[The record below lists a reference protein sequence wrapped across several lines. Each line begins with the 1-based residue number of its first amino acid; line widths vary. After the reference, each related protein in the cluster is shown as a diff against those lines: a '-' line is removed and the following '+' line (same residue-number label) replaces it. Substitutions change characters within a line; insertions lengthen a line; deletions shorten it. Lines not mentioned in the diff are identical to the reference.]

1 MFSLEAC
8 YSLIALFVTGFLF
21 NKVLQYFLREFSSVT
36 QKESSIPVCEMFQ
49 STKQSSIFVRKDQAT
64 ESTPEP
70 KSPTREHKPVKLRT
84 LPVFGNL
91 FDLGSH
97 PHRNL
102 FQLSSVHGDV
112 IKLKLG
118 KWKAV
123 VLNGTEA
130 CREALIQ
137 NGRFTASRPDFESYH
152 HYSHGK
158 SLSFQ
163 PYNAIWQVQRKA
175 TSRTISRLLSSGL
188 VSKLALR
195 QTDKLI
201 SLWLSKV
208 EESQGFD
215 PAEDVAKTVG
225 EFVYSF
231 CYGED
236 ELLDNNKEFSD
247 ILLRPNPGTDL
258 LAAGNNIDFLPWF
271 LRFISSRKQKNHI
284 HRMDEFVRLNN
295 LMREKVEEKLQD
307 QMSSSDLND
316 YDDSFYSKNFKSV
329 MEGMIFE
336 VKKLFRDGTDAVE
349 IEDQNSFD
357 RSTLHKD
364 CLLNLPSEFLSAGSE
379 TSTAA
384 LLWVIRFVATH
395 PDVQENLFLEL
406 HEYVANKKE
415 SNDEEVTIDQRDKIY
430 LPYTEA
436 CFVESLR
443 LMAVV
448 PFGLPHFTTADI
460 QLGGKF
466 IPKNT
471 LLLPN
476 LWSAGH
482 DPRSWE
488 DSEVFRPE
496 RHLSQCP
503 VKIDCRMNDGS
514 LTGTGNG
521 LSKQELFFPFGLG
534 RRRCVGEPVGK
545 LLTFVTFANLM
556 LNFRIELV
564 EGSREESPSKESIL
578 GKLFSLLSS
587 SLFNFIHPSFIQD
600 AQRDILESYGDVM
613 KPRAYKII
621 LNRR

>member
-1 MFSLEAC
+1 MFSPEAC
-8 YSLIALFVTGFLF
+8 YSLIALLATGFLF
-21 NKVLQYFLREFSSVT
+21 KVLQYLLREFSSVT
-36 QKESSIPVCEMFQ
+36 QTGSSISIQ
-49 STKQSSIFVRKDQAT
+49 SPTFVRKDKAT
-64 ESTPEP
+64 ESTPERIADKPP
-70 KSPTREHKPVKLRT
+70 KFRT

-102 FQLSSVHGDV
+102 FQLSSVYGDV

-137 NGRFTASRPDFESYH
+137 NGKFTASRPDFESYH

-188 VSKLALR
+188 VSKLAMR
-195 QTDKLI
+195 QADKLI
-201 SLWLSKV
+201 NLWSSKI
-208 EESQGFD
+208 EWNQSFD

-236 ELLDNNKEFSD
+236 ELLDDNKEFSD

-271 LRFISSRKQKNHI
+271 LRFISSGKQKNHI
-284 HRMDEFVRLNN
+284 HRMNEFVRLNN
-295 LMREKVEEKLQD
+295 VMKEKVEEKLQD
-307 QMSSSDLND
+307 QKSSSDFN
-316 YDDSFYSKNFKSV
+316 YDGDSFHSNDFKSV

-336 VKKLFRDGTDAVE
+336 VKKLFLDGSDNVE
-349 IEDQNSFD
+349 IEDQNSFE

-395 PDVQENLFLEL
+395 PDVQEKVFLEL
-406 HEYVANKKE
+406 QECVANKVNAE
-415 SNDEEVTIDQRDKIY
+415 SKVEEVTIDPRDKIY

-436 CFVESLR
+436 CFLESLR

-460 QLGGKF
+460 QLGGNN
-466 IPKNT
+466 IPKHT

-503 VKIDCRMNDGS
+503 AKIDCRTNSGS
-514 LTGTGNG
+514 PTVTGNG
-521 LSKQELFFPFGLG
+521 LLKQELFFPFGLG
-534 RRRCVGEPVGK
+534 RRRCVGEAVGK
-545 LLTFVTFANLM
+545 LLNFVIFSNLM
-556 LNFRIELV
+556 LRFKIQLV
-564 EGSREESPSKESIL
+564 EISREESPSKESIL
-578 GKLFSLLSS
+578 GKLFGLLSDS
-587 SLFNFIHPSFIQD
+587 IFNFIHPSVTQNV
-600 AQRDILESYGDVM
+600 QRDIFESYGDVM
-613 KPRAYKII
+613 KPLAYKII
-621 LNRR
+621 VNRR